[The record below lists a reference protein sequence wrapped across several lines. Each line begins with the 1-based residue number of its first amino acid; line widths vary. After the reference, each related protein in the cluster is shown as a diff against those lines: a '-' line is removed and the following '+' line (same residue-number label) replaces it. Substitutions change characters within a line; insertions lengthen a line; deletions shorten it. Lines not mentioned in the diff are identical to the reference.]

1 MEMNIEEI
9 FNKILKRINEEE
21 RKNSGYYLYT
31 ENGFIKYQD
40 YFNKKTLSLNIKII
54 ENRKQDI
61 IEILNGLNVKYK
73 ITNDNE
79 NYIVLEIK
87 ENCNYIICEYVVNSH
102 VTIPKSFLRH
112 FGRKSKDGMIVDYI
126 DMDCMTIESKKAKE
140 YGAVYG
146 YYNKF
151 IEKYLSD
158 NFETKIGN
166 IRKEINN
173 FRNNEI
179 ENLNFSKEKLEDI
192 YNFFDITTYR
202 NPKML
207 EQLNA
212 SSLSSKL
219 IGGYD
224 HNHLLQFVA
233 NRN

>member
-126 DMDCMTIESKKAKE
+126 DMDCMTIESKKAKDLNQLHI
-140 YGAVYG
+140 YT
-146 YYNKF
+146 
-151 IEKYLSD
+151 LS
-158 NFETKIGN
+158 
-166 IRKEINN
+166 
-173 FRNNEI
+173 
-179 ENLNFSKEKLEDI
+179 
-192 YNFFDITTYR
+192 
-202 NPKML
+202 
-207 EQLNA
+207 A
-212 SSLSSKL
+212 
-219 IGGYD
+219 
-224 HNHLLQFVA
+224 
-233 NRN
+233 